1 MPALSAVEGC
11 RKKRLR
17 IAGFSP
23 RGMLVPCPRIY
34 LCKQLLALDDRLP
47 EGAQEN
53 SPGQHFAKRRG
64 SPGKA
69 ASKNRPAPQG
79 RKKDAPHN
87 STKASLF
94 AQHPPLCNT
103 SFMSLVKELLRPLAE
118 DGTSLTREQAAGVLA
133 EILAGGV
140 PEVETASLLAVLA
153 TRGEQAP
160 ELAGFVDA
168 MRRHAVPLPFTET
181 ERAELVDCVGTGGGG
196 PQTFNISCGAALVAS
211 AAGARVAK
219 HGNRAVT
226 SRCGAADVLE
236 ALGVPI
242 DLSPDQAVECLRET
256 GFVFLFAPLYHPAM
270 KALGPLR
277 RALGFRTIFNLVGP
291 LTNPAHARTQVVG
304 VLAPSRVLLVGRTLV
319 ALGAKRAF
327 VVHGTDGIDE
337 LTTTGE
343 SVVARIE
350 ESPAGEPELR
360 AARVTPEM
368 AGLPRAT
375 LDQFTGG
382 DVATNKALL
391 YDVLTGI
398 PGARRDIVLLNA
410 AATLVAAGL
419 AADLK
424 EGVQRSADA
433 IDSGQ
438 AAATLAKLQQFGL
451 NHCSKSN

>member
-1 MPALSAVEGC
+1 
-11 RKKRLR
+11 
-17 IAGFSP
+17 
-23 RGMLVPCPRIY
+23 
-34 LCKQLLALDDRLP
+34 
-47 EGAQEN
+47 
-53 SPGQHFAKRRG
+53 
-64 SPGKA
+64 
-69 ASKNRPAPQG
+69 
-79 RKKDAPHN
+79 
-87 STKASLF
+87 
-94 AQHPPLCNT
+94 
-103 SFMSLVKELLRPLAE
+103 MSLLKELLRPLAE
-118 DGTSLTREQAAGVLA
+118 DGTALTREQANNVLE
-133 EILAGGV
+133 EILLGGV
-140 PEVETASLLAVLA
+140 PEVEIAALLAVLA

-160 ELAGFVDA
+160 ELAGFVDV
-168 MRRHAVPLPFTET
+168 MRHHATPLPFTDA
-181 ERAELVDCVGTGGGG
+181 EREELVDCVGTGGGG

-211 AAGARVAK
+211 AAGAKVAK

-242 DLSPDQAVECLRET
+242 DLGPEAAVGCLRET

-291 LTNPAHARTQVVG
+291 LTNPAHARTQVIG
-304 VLAPSRVLLVGRTLV
+304 VLAPSRVLLVGRALA

-343 SVVARIE
+343 SVVARVE
-350 ESPAGEPELR
+350 ESETGVPELK
-360 AARVTPEM
+360 AARITPEM

-382 DVATNKALL
+382 DVATNKTLL

-398 PGARRDIVLLNA
+398 AGARRDIVLLNA

-419 AADLK
+419 AGDLK
-424 EGVQRSADA
+424 QGVAMGAEA

-438 AAATLAKLQQFGL
+438 AAATLEKLRQFGQ
-451 NHCSKSN
+451 KSARR